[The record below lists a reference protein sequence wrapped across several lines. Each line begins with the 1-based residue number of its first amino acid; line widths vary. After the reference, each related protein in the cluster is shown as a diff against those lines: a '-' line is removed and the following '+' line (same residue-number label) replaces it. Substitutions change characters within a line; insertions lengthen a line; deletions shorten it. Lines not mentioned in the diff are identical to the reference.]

1 LAQPLKA
8 CVCTSSH
15 GVGVGY
21 VQKQISCIPLIN
33 MFYIQILPVQI
44 LPALKNVRFRLKYA

>member
-33 MFYIQILPVQI
+33 MFYIQILP
-44 LPALKNVRFRLKYA
+44 ALKNVRFRLKYA